1 MTGAGQTPP
10 PRKTEPDL
18 AWPPGKTFGELTPA
32 QRQAAIRRTARQLEA
47 ELQANAAAIGRIMD
61 ADLDIPEPGDGYG
74 SDVRDWEDPDTDRL
88 ADGIAAGIVARCATR
103 ADLDAA
109 ERIVSATRY
118 L

>member
-1 MTGAGQTPP
+1 MTGHEDPRCHPDCGPVTVRTPDGVHAHDNIDG
-10 PRKTEPDL
+10 RCWHPD
-18 AWPPGKTFGELTPA
+18 
-32 QRQAAIRRTARQLEA
+32 
-47 ELQANAAAIGRIMD
+47 NDGRIMD